1 VPPELSR
8 RSFLKAVA
16 VTGAAATGCGE
27 APGRQLMPYVIP
39 DENVIPGVPAF
50 YAGACR
56 ECTAGCGV
64 VARVRE
70 GRVIKLEGNPRDPV
84 SGGAICARGQAALQ
98 GLYNPDRLPGPRTRG
113 SDGQLVEVSWNDAL
127 ATLGDR
133 LRAAAQAGP
142 DRVAFLGPE
151 QGPTLDDL
159 IGRWLGVW
167 RSKSRFLY
175 EALDHEPERNAA
187 AICFHRTDLPVYRLD
202 TADTI
207 LSFDADFL
215 ETWRSPVE
223 FTRQFAA
230 FRAPRTMDGT
240 LTMGHAIYVGAR
252 FGLTAA
258 NADEWLAPHPGTD
271 SLVALGILA
280 LVARGG
286 RVHDPHVDV
295 EALQRFTTAYPPDVV
310 ETQTGVPERAL
321 RAAAKRFSEGGA
333 PVALAGTGDPTT
345 HVAAFLL
352 NVAGG
357 ALGTRVRFLEG
368 ASPAPTPVA
377 RDVAALLEAMRTG
390 AVDVVVVTGAN
401 PLFSMA
407 PLLGAEEA
415 FKRVPLVV
423 WCGGVPDETAQ
434 LAHLLLPVHHPL
446 ETWGDAAPRAGVRV
460 LGQPVMQ
467 PVFDSRPLGDAL
479 LAAAH
484 GAAGAED
491 ALPWHDTG
499 AAVEARWRAFHA
511 GGKRQGS
518 FETFWDDARR
528 AGGVFEDAPTVS
540 VALDPALLRTPLEF
554 TIPPREPLTLV
565 AFPHLFLYDGRG
577 ADKPW
582 LQEAPEP
589 VSQIVWDTWA
599 ELHADTA
606 RDLGVTEGELLTLH
620 SPHGHIDVPVHVS
633 TGVRPGVV
641 AVPLGQGHTAY
652 GRYASDRGANAWRIL
667 PPGRRVAVVTADRTG
682 GSRALVGPIGVT
694 NMMGRPIIEAVSL
707 PDLAAGRVPAR
718 EGLRAPE
725 PFEIRPDHTYAEH
738 EWGMTIDLNACTG
751 CSACV
756 TACYAENN
764 LPFVGKEEV
773 ARRHIMSWIRI
784 ERFAPQSDDA
794 PLLYL
799 APMLCQQCDHAPCE
813 PVCPV
818 YASYHTTD
826 GLNGQV
832 YNRCIGTRYCNNN
845 CPYKVRRF
853 NWFKAEWPAPLDL
866 QLNPDV
872 TVRGAG
878 VMEKCTFCVQRIR
891 AAEMDARA
899 EQRPLRDGDI
909 VPACAQA
916 CPARAI
922 TFGDA
927 KDPDSA
933 MMRRR
938 AEHKTRGYRALEEL
952 DTRPAIVYLREV
964 YRRRDEG

>member
-1 VPPELSR
+1 LSR

-16 VTGAAATGCGE
+16 VTGAAASGCTDL
-27 APGRQLMPYVIP
+27 PSRQLMPYVIP

-50 YAGACR
+50 YASACR
-56 ECTAGCGV
+56 ECAAGCGV

-70 GRVIKLEGNPRDPV
+70 GRVVKLEGNPQDPV
-84 SGGAICARGQAALQ
+84 SGGALCARGQAALQ
-98 GLYNPDRLPGPRTRG
+98 GLYNPDRLPGPRKRG
-113 SDGQLVEVSWNDAL
+113 RHGELVAVTWDEAL
-127 ATLGDR
+127 GLLGDR
-133 LRAAAQAGP
+133 LRAAASAGRH
-142 DRVAFLGPE
+142 RVAFLGAP

-159 IGRWLGVW
+159 ILRWLGVW
-167 RSKSRFLY
+167 GSTQRVVY
-175 EALDHEPERNAA
+175 EPFDDEPERSAA
-187 AICFHRTDLPVYRLD
+187 ALCFRRGDLPVYRLD
-202 TADTI
+202 AADVI
-207 LSFDADFL
+207 LSFGADFL

-223 FTRQFAA
+223 LTRQYAA
-230 FRAPRTMDGT
+230 FRAPRDAGGA
-240 LTMGHAIYVGAR
+240 LTMGYATYVGPR

-258 NADEWLAPHPGTD
+258 NADQWLAPHPGTE
-271 SLVALGILA
+271 SLVALGVLG
-280 LVARGG
+280 LVSRSGLVRGA
-286 RVHDPHVDV
+286 DVDV
-295 EALQRFTTAYPPDVV
+295 EALQAFTAGYPPDVV
-310 ETQTGVPERAL
+310 AEQTGLTEAAL
-321 RAAAKRFSEGGA
+321 RAAAKRFGDAEA
-333 PVALAGTGDPTT
+333 AVALAGTRDTAT

-352 NVAGG
+352 NAVTGN
-357 ALGTRVRFLEG
+357 LGKTVRFLAD
-368 ASPAPTPVA
+368 ASPPPQAGS
-377 RDVAALLEAMRTG
+377 RDVAPLLEAMRTG
-390 AVDVVVVTGAN
+390 AVDVVVVAGAN
-401 PLFSMA
+401 PIFTMPPALDA
-407 PLLGAEEA
+407 AEA
-415 FKRVPLVV
+415 FKRVPLTV
-423 WCGGVPDETAQ
+423 WCGGVPDETAA
-434 LAHLLLPVHHPL
+434 LADLLVPTHHPL
-446 ETWGDAAPRAGVRV
+446 ETWSDAVPRAGVRV

-467 PVFDSRPLGDAL
+467 PVFDTRPLGDVL
-479 LAAAH
+479 LTSARVVP
-484 GAAGAED
+484 GAGEV
-491 ALPWHDTG
+491 LPWSDTG
-499 AAVEARWRAFHA
+499 AAIEASWRALHA
-511 GGKRQGS
+511 RGAAGSS
-518 FETFWDDARR
+518 FEAFWENARR
-528 AGGVFEDAPTVS
+528 AGGMFEEAPVAPATVRPE
-540 VALDPALLRTPLEF
+540 VLRTPLEF
-554 TIPPREPLTLV
+554 AIPPRALLTLV

-606 RDLGVTEGELLTLH
+606 RDLGAAEGDLVTLH
-620 SPHGHIDVPVHVS
+620 SSHGHIEVPVHIS

-641 AVPLGQGHTAY
+641 AVPFGEGHTAY
-652 GRYASDRGANAWRIL
+652 GRYASRRGDNPWRML
-667 PPGRRVAVVTADRTG
+667 PVGRRTAVVTMEHTG
-682 GSRALVGPIGVT
+682 GRRALVGPLGVA

-707 PDLAAGRVPAR
+707 SDLARGSTPAPAR
-718 EGLRAPE
+718 PE
-725 PFEIRPDHTYAEH
+725 PPAPWEIRPTHSYPEH
-738 EWGMTIDLNACTG
+738 RWGMTIDLNACTG

-764 LPFVGKEEV
+764 IPVVGKEEV
-773 ARRHIMSWIRI
+773 SRGHLMSWIRI
-784 ERFAPQSDDA
+784 ERFAPEGPDA
-794 PLLYL
+794 PALYL

-853 NWFKAEWPAPLDL
+853 NWFKPEWPAPLDL

-891 AAEMDARA
+891 AAEMDAGA
-899 EQRPLRDGDI
+899 ERRPVRDGEI

-916 CPARAI
+916 CPAKAI

-938 AEHKTRGYRALEEL
+938 TEHGPRGYRALEEL

-964 YRRRDEG
+964 YRPRDEG